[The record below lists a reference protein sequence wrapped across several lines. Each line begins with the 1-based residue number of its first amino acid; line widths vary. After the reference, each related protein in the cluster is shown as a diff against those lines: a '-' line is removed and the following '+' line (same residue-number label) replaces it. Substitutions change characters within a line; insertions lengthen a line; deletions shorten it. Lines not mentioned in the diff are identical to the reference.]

1 MKTTAFIGI
10 GSILAL
16 LASPIHA
23 AGKLQFEP
31 GDTVLTN
38 CRQIYTKG
46 TVIARVDEG
55 YTIHF
60 PKNSGPINCPP
71 FRWHAEFVL
80 PFQSV
85 PEYRLKFFGGLKRDL
100 VFRTGEML
108 TLRFEADKRIIK
120 NKNQIDIEAQIT
132 DISDNGAVAVKLLST
147 EPDSAATFWKMVG
160 SNYIDLRHEALA
172 AERDKRAQQ

>member
-1 MKTTAFIGI
+1 MRMPYFFCV
-10 GSILAL
+10 SSML
-16 LASPIHA
+16 LVLNSEANA
-23 AGKLQFEP
+23 ANKIQFEP

-38 CRQIYTKG
+38 CHQIYTKG
-46 TVIARVDEG
+46 AVKAKVDDG

-85 PEYRLKFFGGLKRDL
+85 PEYRLQFFGGLKRDL
-100 VFRTGEML
+100 FFRNGETV
-108 TLRFEADKRIIK
+108 TLRFEADKRIVK
-120 NKNQIDIEAQIT
+120 NKAHVDIEAQIT
-132 DISDNGAVAVKLLST
+132 DISNNGAIAVKLLST
-147 EPDSAATFWKMVG
+147 DPESAATFWKMMG

-172 AERDKRAQQ
+172 GERDKRSR